1 MRVREATFEVLDAS
15 QDVATMPGQQ
25 ANYVQPMWNVRLAR
39 PVRLEDGRTINT
51 LSDAREIIL
60 GLPDEDQRRPQ
71 WQAVAGL
78 LLSAASAGCPD
89 LLAIAN
95 GRLEVMLPRLAHTPT
110 KPLAQSV
117 RRINR
122 LSIKKRLVSKTDV
135 WLKRGR

>member
-25 ANYVQPMWNVRLAR
+25 AKYVQPMWNVRLAR

-60 GLPDEDQRRPQ
+60 GLPEEDQRRPQ

-95 GRLEVMLPRLAHTPT
+95 ARLEVMLPRLAHTPT

-135 WLKRGR
+135 DSVG